1 MKYIGE
7 NAIKRLI
14 ALIKGDLNKK
24 LDKNQGTTNSGKIL
38 GVNAGGEVAL
48 TDTEVATLVDVP
60 NGIVKGDGSTLS
72 VAVAGTDYMAPVSG
86 GTTGQ
91 ILKKTETG
99 TEWADAK
106 ESFVITFS
114 ASGSGSDITY
124 SCDKTYADILA
135 AYNAGYPLVASIP
148 VYRSGKWSGFWTNDF
163 SYKATAELFSPARF
177 EFSMVYEE
185 DDPDN
190 LDMTAV
196 VARLYSND
204 EVSIVKLPLQK
215 KLYVSGIVKGAYN
228 GMGGYNYSAAVA
240 GTDYMAPVSGGTT
253 GQVLTKTTNGQEWQ
267 SINKNNIGLGNVDNV
282 KQYSVDNPPPYP
294 VTSVNGATGEV
305 KGTFYVTVTQGD
317 NYNITADKT
326 ATEVYDAH
334 AAGYAVY
341 AITKFP
347 GMNVPFVLPLV
358 VGVDTGDIILLGFS
372 ALGSLSPDS
381 APNCPV
387 VAYDGTTGKWA
398 AWIGTLA
405 GQGDI
410 PTELANPNPLNIK
423 IGDTTTRYDGS
434 MTKTVVIPKG
444 VPSVTTA
451 DNGKFL
457 CVVNGAWAAVAYPN
471 AEDSTF

>member
-7 NAIKRLI
+7 NAIKKLI
-14 ALIKGDLNKK
+14 SLIKGDLATK
-24 LDKNQGTTNSGKIL
+24 QPTITASGLLK
-38 GVNAGGEVAL
+38 GDGAGNVTVAE
-48 TDTEVATLVDVP
+48 TQEATLVDVP
-60 NGIVKGDGSTLS
+60 NGIVKGDGTTISA
-72 VAVAGTDYMAPVSG
+72 AVAETDYMVPPTG

-91 ILKKTETG
+91 VLKKTETG

-135 AYNAGYPLVASIP
+135 AYNDGRPLVASIP
-148 VYRSGKWSGFWTNDF
+148 VYRSGTWRGFWTNDF

-196 VARLYSND
+196 VARLYSD
-204 EVSIVKLPLQK
+204 DTVSIVKLPLQK
-215 KLYVSGIVKGAYN
+215 KLSVSGIVKGAYN
-228 GMGGYNYSAAVA
+228 GIGGYNYSAAVA

-253 GQVLTKTTNGQEWQ
+253 GQVLTKTADGQEWQ

-305 KGTFYVTVTQGD
+305 KSTFYVTVTPTGSG
-317 NYNITADKT
+317 YAATADKT
-326 ATEVYDAH
+326 AAEVY
-334 AAGYAVY
+334 AAYEVGYAVY
-341 AITKFP
+341 AIVQFETIIAP
-347 GMNVPFVLPLV
+347 LELPLV
-358 VGVDTGDIILLGFS
+358 AAAPLSGTFVLGFG
-372 ALGSLSPDS
+372 ALGSLDPTSMPQY
-381 APNCPV
+381 PTV
-387 VAYDGTTGKWA
+387 VYNGTEWM
-398 AWIGTLA
+398 AWIRMLMI
-405 GQGDI
+405 D
-410 PTELANPNPLNIK
+410 PLNIQ
-423 IGDTTTRYDGS
+423 IGNTVTSYDGS
-434 MTKTVVIPKG
+434 YTVNVEIPEG

-457 CVVNGAWAAVAYPN
+457 CVVNGAWAAVAYPS